1 MFASPRILE
10 IPDSLE
16 YMNVQS
22 ASINKSQIVMQA
34 TQHKTNYQYFYP
46 LTVRS
51 ISESKNLRPPKS
63 FACVQKPTQRKLIIA
78 LFSLEQHNAQ

>member
-1 MFASPRILE
+1 
-10 IPDSLE
+10 LE
-16 YMNVQS
+16 YMNVQL

-51 ISESKNLRPPKS
+51 ISESK
-63 FACVQKPTQRKLIIA
+63 
-78 LFSLEQHNAQ
+78 AQN